1 VFELALPLVVA
12 ITGWWFFT
20 GLILWLVHRGQRM
33 RRMAVALWTGVL
45 PLGLVGVYITAQSM
59 SAGTTVSAFTLAL
72 LLWGWL
78 ELTYLT
84 GWITGPRQTP
94 CPPLAGLRER
104 LRRGLAT
111 CLYHEL
117 AALFLL
123 LALVLLC
130 ANQANPTALWA
141 FGTLLMM
148 RWSAKLNLVLGVRNY
163 NSDWLPS
170 HFDYLDSYI
179 PRRAMNGLFPI
190 SLGLGTWAT
199 VYGFQLAASAQSSS
213 SVIALLLVSTLMA
226 LGTLEHIFLMLPL
239 HDAALWRWALPNLRP
254 AGRTVLP
261 DINPKMV
268 PQYAD
273 STWQK
278 GADP

>member
-1 VFELALPLVVA
+1 
-12 ITGWWFFT
+12 
-20 GLILWLVHRGQRM
+20 M
-33 RRMAVALWTGVL
+33 RRMAVALWTGAL
-45 PLGLVGVYITAQSM
+45 PLGLVGVHITAQSM

-84 GWITGPRQTP
+84 GWITGPHQTP

-226 LGTLEHIFLMLPL
+226 LGTLEHVFLMLPL

-254 AGRTVLP
+254 AGRTTLT

-278 GADP
+278 GAEP